1 MSTLTHEQFLKRL
14 AGLKLL
20 SLDTD
25 GVLTDGGLYYT
36 DDGEELR
43 KFNVKDGMGMKRAQA
58 AGVKIAIIT
67 ASSTPSIAHRGN
79 RLGVDYVFLDCEDKL
94 QTLVRICDEMGI
106 DLDQVGHV
114 GDDLNDL
121 PVLGVDRRF
130 SSLVHFLRD
139 VKGLTS
145 KFFLYRSINQMWSL
159 IEKNTISSLF
169 IRLSNQGQES

>member
-1 MSTLTHEQFLKRL
+1 MSELSEQQFMERL

-36 DDGEELR
+36 DDGDELR
-43 KFNVKDGMGMKRAQA
+43 KFNVKDGMGIKRAQK

-67 ASSTPSIAHRGN
+67 ASLAPSIAHRGQ
-79 RLGVDYVFLDCEDKL
+79 RLGVDFVQLECEDKL
-94 QTLVRICDEMGI
+94 ASLVNICDGLGI

-121 PVLGVDRRF
+121 PVLNAVGCPMSVADATNEAI
-130 SSLVHFLRD
+130 SAAVY
-139 VKGLTS
+139 VTKKKGGDGAV
-145 KFFLYRSINQMWSL
+145 REICDL
-159 IEKNTISSLF
+159 IVTAKNAV
-169 IRLSNQGQES
+169 

>member
-1 MSTLTHEQFLKRL
+1 VSKLTEQQFMERL

-36 DDGEELR
+36 DGGEELR

-67 ASSTPSIAHRGN
+67 ASSTPSIAHRGQ
-79 RLGVDYVFLDCEDKL
+79 RLGVDHVFLECEDKL
-94 QTLVRICDEMGI
+94 STLVRICDDMGI

-121 PVLGVDRRF
+121 PVLEAVGCPMTVADATDEAISAALFVTKKNGGEGAVREIC
-130 SSLVHFLRD
+130 D
-139 VKGLTS
+139 
-145 KFFLYRSINQMWSL
+145 L
-159 IEKNTISSLF
+159 IVAAKNAI
-169 IRLSNQGQES
+169 

>member
-1 MSTLTHEQFLKRL
+1 MSTLTHAQFLERL
-14 AGLKLL
+14 GGLKLL

-43 KFNVKDGMGMKRAQA
+43 KFNVKDGMGIKRAQA

-67 ASSTPSIAHRGN
+67 ASSTPSIAHRGQS
-79 RLGVDYVFLDCEDKL
+79 LGVDYVFLDCQEKL
-94 QTLVRICDEMGI
+94 STLVRICDEMGI

-121 PVLGVDRRF
+121 PVLETVGCPMTVSDATDEAIAAALF
-130 SSLVHFLRD
+130 VSKK
-139 VKGLTS
+139 KGGEGAV
-145 KFFLYRSINQMWSL
+145 REICDL
-159 IEKNTISSLF
+159 IVAAK
-169 IRLSNQGQES
+169 G

>member
-1 MSTLTHEQFLKRL
+1 MSGLTHAQFLESL
-14 AGLKLL
+14 SGLKLL

-67 ASSTPSIAHRGN
+67 ASSTPSIAHRGQ
-79 RLGVDYVFLDCEDKL
+79 RLGVDYVFLDCEEKL
-94 QTLVRICDEMGI
+94 ATLVRICDELGI

-121 PVLGVDRRF
+121 PVLEAVGCPMTVADATDEAIEAALF
-130 SSLVHFLRD
+130 VTKK
-139 VKGLTS
+139 KGGEGAV
-145 KFFLYRSINQMWSL
+145 REICDL
-159 IEKNTISSLF
+159 IVSAK
-169 IRLSNQGQES
+169 G

>member
-1 MSTLTHEQFLKRL
+1 MSTFTHEQFLERL
-14 AGLKLL
+14 SGLKLL

-43 KFNVKDGMGMKRAQA
+43 KFNVKDGMGIKRAQA

-67 ASSTPSIAHRGN
+67 ASSTPSIAHRGQ
-79 RLGVDYVFLDCEDKL
+79 RLGVDYVFLDCQEKL
-94 QTLVRICDEMGI
+94 TTLVRICDEMGI

-121 PVLGVDRRF
+121 PVLETVGCPMTVSDATDEAIAAALF
-130 SSLVHFLRD
+130 VTKK
-139 VKGLTS
+139 KGGEGAV
-145 KFFLYRSINQMWSL
+145 REICDL
-159 IEKNTISSLF
+159 IVAAK
-169 IRLSNQGQES
+169 G

>member
-1 MSTLTHEQFLKRL
+1 MPKLTKEQFLERL
-14 AGLKLL
+14 SGIKLL

-43 KFNVKDGMGMKRAQA
+43 KFNVKDGLGIQRVQA
-58 AGVKIAIIT
+58 AGVKVAIIT
-67 ASSTPSIAHRGN
+67 SSSTPSIAHRGR

-94 QTLVRICDEMGI
+94 ATLVRICDEMGI

-121 PVLGVDRRF
+121 PVFGAVGCPMAVADAT
-130 SSLVHFLRD
+130 D
-139 VKGLTS
+139 KALTS
-145 KFFLYRSINQMWSL
+145 VLFVTKKKGGDGAVREICDLIVSI
-159 IEKNTISSLF
+159 
-169 IRLSNQGQES
+169 QG